1 MIEPFQSD
9 EALLTDVAERRNQ
22 PGLHIW
28 WLGQSGFLLAHHGH
42 CALLDPYLSDS
53 LTEKY
58 AKTDKPHARMT
69 RQVIDPLKLDFISV
83 VTASHNHTDH
93 LDAQTLK
100 PLMDVNPDLAVIV
113 PTANRTFAADRL
125 GIDPLELLAIDTGE
139 SIEVSG
145 FSFTAVPAAH
155 ETIERDA
162 AGRCRFVGFIVQVGG
177 WTVYHSGD
185 TIRFDGMA
193 EHLRWFAVD
202 IALLPINGR
211 EPQRR
216 VAGNLSGPEAAQL
229 AHDIGAG
236 VVIPCHYEMFAFNT
250 ASPEPF
256 IAECRRLGQPFS
268 VLRAGECWTTGVK

>member
-9 EALLTDVAERRNQ
+9 EALLADVAERRHQ
-22 PGLHIW
+22 AGLHIW

-42 CALLDPYLSDS
+42 FVLLDPYLSDS

-58 AKTDKPHARMT
+58 ARTDKPHVRLT
-69 RQVIDPLKLDFISV
+69 RRAIDPLKLDFISV
-83 VTASHNHTDH
+83 AAITHNHTDH

-100 PLMDVNPDLAVIV
+100 PLMDVNADLAVIV
-113 PTANRTFAADRL
+113 PAANRTFAADRL
-125 GIDPLELLAIDTGE
+125 GVDPLELLAIDAGE
-139 SIEVSG
+139 TIEVCG

-155 ETIERDA
+155 ETVERDA
-162 AGRCRFVGFIVQVGG
+162 AGRCHFVGYIVRAGE

-193 EHLRWFAVD
+193 EHLRSFKVD
-202 IALLPINGR
+202 VALLPINGR

-229 AHDIGAG
+229 AHDMGAG
-236 VVIPCHYEMFAFNT
+236 IVIPCHYEMFAFNT

-256 IAECRRLGQPFS
+256 MAECRRLGQSFS
-268 VLRAGECWTTGVK
+268 VLRAGERWTGSPK